1 MVKDEVINGYKIL
14 KDSTMNGMCSWTFAI
29 KSGKEYFIKEFLH
42 PTYPTPDAPGSTKT
56 KEKKKSDCDTFERHQ
71 KEIVNTVRSKCSV
84 GGNLIFAIDFFRNGT
99 KYYKVTEK
107 IDVASLPLSEI
118 SMLDMKKKVLIIT
131 TVSFS
136 LKILHD
142 VDIVHGDLKP
152 DNILIKKIDSGLKK
166 VDGGY
171 TTKLI
176 DFDSSFFNKNP
187 PEISEEVVGD
197 IAYYSPELL
206 RYIKNDEK
214 TKREHLTTKSD
225 IFALGLIFSKYLS
238 NNFPSFNKEKY
249 KFISVA
255 ANNKEEIKL
264 SADVCPDEL
273 EKLINSML
281 AFNPNDRPEIKEVH
295 QKLKSLLTSKEL
307 IEWKPLII
315 TEKAIPE
322 TRGKLKISM
331 GSKKDAVP
339 VDTSSATPSV
349 SSVKFGKGLKKYK
362 WKGSA

>member
-1 MVKDEVINGYKIL
+1 MLKGEVINGYKIL
-14 KDSTMNGMCSWTFAI
+14 KDGVMNGMCSWTFAL
-29 KSGKEYFIKEFLH
+29 KGDKEFFIKEFLH
-42 PTYPTPDAPGSTKT
+42 PTFPTLDAPGSAKT
-56 KEKKKSDCDTFERHQ
+56 KEKKKADCDVFEKHQ

-107 IDVASLPLSEI
+107 IDVASIPLSEI
-118 SMLDMKKKVLIIT
+118 STLDMKKKVLIMT

-176 DFDSSFFNKNP
+176 DFDSSFFNKQP

-206 RYIKNDEK
+206 RYIKNDEG

-225 IFALGLIFSKYLS
+225 IFALGLIFCKYLTNS
-238 NNFPSFNKEKY
+238 FPKFDREKF

-255 ANNKEEIKL
+255 ANNGTNIKIE
-264 SADVCPDEL
+264 SDVCPKDL
-273 EKLINSML
+273 EQLIDSML
-281 AFNPNDRPEIKEVH
+281 AFNPIDRPEIKEVH
-295 QKLKSLLTSKEL
+295 QKLKSLLVSKEL
-307 IEWKPLII
+307 LEWKPIK
-315 TEKAIPE
+315 EMKDVKVEAK
-322 TRGKLKISM
+322 GKLKISIGTKKGPTIIDNPTTTPI
-331 GSKKDAVP
+331 GSR
-339 VDTSSATPSV
+339 
-349 SSVKFGKGLKKYK
+349 VKFGKGLKK
-362 WKGSA
+362 

>member
-1 MVKDEVINGYKIL
+1 MLKGETINGYKIL
-14 KDSTMNGMCSWTFAI
+14 KDGVMNGMCSWTFAL
-29 KSGKEYFIKEFLH
+29 KGDKEFFIKEFLH
-42 PTYPTPDAPGSTKT
+42 PTFPTPDAPGSSKT
-56 KEKKKSDCDTFERHQ
+56 KEKKKADCDVFEKHQ
-71 KEIVNTVRSKCSV
+71 KQIVNTVRSKCSV

-107 IDVASLPLSEI
+107 IDVASIPLSEI
-118 SMLDMKKKVLIIT
+118 STLDMKKKVLIMT

-136 LKILHD
+136 LTILHD

-176 DFDSSFFNKNP
+176 DFDSSFFNKQP

-206 RYIKNDEK
+206 RYIKNDET

-225 IFALGLIFSKYLS
+225 IFALGLIFSKYLT
-238 NNFPSFNKEKY
+238 NNFPTFDREKY

-255 ANNKEEIKL
+255 ANNGTKIML
-264 SADVCPDEL
+264 ASDVCPKEL
-273 EKLINSML
+273 EQLINSML
-281 AFNPNDRPEIKEVH
+281 ALNPVERPEIKEVH
-295 QKLKSLLTSKEL
+295 RKLRSLLISKEL
-307 IEWKPLII
+307 LEWKPLKE
-315 TEKAIPE
+315 TEAEKIE
-322 TRGKLKISM
+322 IKGKLKISM
-331 GSKKDAVP
+331 GSKKETVIIETAL
-339 VDTSSATPSV
+339 TSSPSG
-349 SSVKFGKGLKKYK
+349 SRVKFGKGLKK
-362 WKGSA
+362 